1 MWDPTHL
8 CLQMEWHDMSSN
20 AMQQIHT
27 YTNTYKYTHTNTNIH
42 KYTNIHTPSFPL
54 CRWSDMTWAVV
65 EECIVLKAEAFP
77 PFEVQRKNW
86 RIAERFQTSMQN
98 GSIQW
103 SFQQCR
109 SSSSLHC
116 SVVEVGLILWI
127 LCLYFCICI
136 WVCICTCICICAC
149 SVEELR
155 WGGVTWKGPI
165 ESRASRGSGSWQPC
179 ALYSSHRHIAI
190 PVMRWMTTQPKV
202 GVSQLSKMLGPAIV
216 KIVPAIEKSWWWYA
230 WHWQEAR
237 YNSKLTFR
245 RTC

>member
-1 MWDPTHL
+1 MK
-8 CLQMEWHDMSSN
+8 WHDMSSGGGV
-20 AMQQIHT
+20 H
-27 YTNTYKYTHTNTNIH
+27 
-42 KYTNIHTPSFPL
+42 
-54 CRWSDMTWAVV
+54 CV
-65 EECIVLKAEAFP
+65 EGRGAFP

-116 SVVEVGLILWI
+116 SVVEVGLIFWI

-202 GVSQLSKMLGPAIV
+202 GISQLSKLLGPTV
-216 KIVPAIEKSWWWYA
+216 VQIVPICINLKRLSIIPALFQPSPHPGDEM
-230 WHWQEAR
+230 HWQEAK
-237 YNSKLTFR
+237 YNSKLKFR
-245 RTC
+245 WTCQL